1 MIDDGFFYSQRL
13 HVSPMDGVS
22 WRQVTSWE
30 FEVKAVWTQNALG
43 GERCPSLAGRS
54 GWGRAPCQGFW
65 EPESLGVSPH
75 ARQEDPSAG
84 VVPADPWTL
93 LGGPT
98 AGGGGGRPTRPSTF
112 LQGWPPTGEP
122 GVLHF
127 VSHGH
132 SPVLV
137 PGLP

>member
-13 HVSPMDGVS
+13 HVIPTDGVS
-22 WRQVTSWE
+22 RRQVTSRE

-43 GERCPSLAGRS
+43 GERCPSLAGGS
-54 GWGRAPCQGFW
+54 GLGGAPCQGFW
-65 EPESLGVSPH
+65 KPESLGVSPH
-75 ARQEDPSAG
+75 AQQEDPSAG
-84 VVPADPWTL
+84 AVHVDPWTS

-98 AGGGGGRPTRPSTF
+98 AGRGAGRPTRLSTF

-127 VSHGH
+127 LLHGH
-132 SPVLV
+132 SPMLV